1 MANFIYMI
9 FLIKIS
15 FVITMVSDLSWNFFF
30 LCAAMCVA
38 ALSTA
43 MLFASRGYTL
53 LKECNVAMTMYQ
65 HSKKQNGYPIITVF
79 ATMEKEV
86 IISTHGCS
94 NGKVLGI
101 YEGCVSMDE
110 LVQQLISIKV
120 LTSTQEVKV
129 HCCYP
134 SQVNATIKNN
144 NIKMLFP
151 TINTVTYSSHEG
163 ISGFGQMIFLQK
175 VRLYV

>member
-1 MANFIYMI
+1 MANFIFFV

-15 FVITMVSDLSWNFFF
+15 FIATMVCDLSINFFYV
-30 LCAAMCVA
+30 CSGMSVVA
-38 ALSTA
+38 LGIAILSTR
-43 MLFASRGYTL
+43 SKYKL
-53 LKECNVAMTMYQ
+53 LKEFDVTNTLYQ
-65 HSKKQNGYPIITVF
+65 HSKLQNGYPIITVY
-79 ATMEKEV
+79 TTTEKEI
-86 IISTHGCS
+86 IISTHGCTD
-94 NGKVLGI
+94 GKVLGI

-129 HCCYP
+129 HACYP
-134 SQVNATIKNN
+134 SQVNATITNN

-151 TINTVTYSSHEG
+151 HIKTVTYSDREG
-163 ISGFGQMIFLQK
+163 ISGFGQMIFLKK